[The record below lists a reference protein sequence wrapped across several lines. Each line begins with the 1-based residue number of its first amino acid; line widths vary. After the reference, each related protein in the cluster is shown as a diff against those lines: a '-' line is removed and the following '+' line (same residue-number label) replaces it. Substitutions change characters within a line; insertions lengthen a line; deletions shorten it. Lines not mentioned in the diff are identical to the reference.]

1 MGRTE
6 QGEGRKKRRE
16 KKEKGRKRERSEENT
31 ALLELF
37 IRQKKIILISEH
49 LSSSLREI
57 IINQPVA
64 LILNMK

>member
-6 QGEGRKKRRE
+6 QGEGEKKGEKKRKRE
-16 KKEKGRKRERSEENT
+16 ERERSEENT

-57 IINQPVA
+57 IINQPVVF
-64 LILNMK
+64 ILNTK

>member
-6 QGEGRKKRRE
+6 QGEGEKKGEKKRKRE
-16 KKEKGRKRERSEENT
+16 ERERSEENT

-57 IINQPVA
+57 VINQSVA
-64 LILNMK
+64 FILNTK

>member
-6 QGEGRKKRRE
+6 QGEGEKKGEKKRKRE
-16 KKEKGRKRERSEENT
+16 ERERSEENT

-64 LILNMK
+64 FILNTK